1 MPGTSQRQRPP
12 SPWPTTVTRNRP
24 DETGPLIPQPRHG
37 RPDPQPAP
45 AYRNGPAPARD
56 SVGMRALRV
65 TTYLLVSLASLLFI
79 AIVVY
84 GVIEAVQLRDSLA
97 GTPFGGL
104 VGSSQPEATSAN

>member
-1 MPGTSQRQRPP
+1 M
-12 SPWPTTVTRNRP
+12 
-24 DETGPLIPQPRHG
+24 
-37 RPDPQPAP
+37 
-45 AYRNGPAPARD
+45 
-56 SVGMRALRV
+56 